1 MYLDELQEK
10 MLTQRG
16 VDVSIAT
23 LLRTLRR
30 LHFSRKCVS
39 PRALQRNDTLRSAY
53 WIRIAD
59 LVPDPNML
67 MFIDEAAKN
76 DHTTTRQKGWS
87 LMGMR
92 CIQRRA
98 FVRGKRFSILSV
110 LTLDGIIAH
119 DVIEGSVNTQ
129 RFIGFLEEHVQRGN
143 HGSDDDEDPELYDAN
158 GLSDLER
165 ELVQFRGKLEKRYQN
180 DHNAG
185 YTYID
190 PKTGNSYPLTP
201 QMMKEWCRAMY
212 NGEATLNEAPNFI
225 TNFDPANRQVA
236 LHPTRIA
243 AGANRPAGVGPPQG
257 LSDIGHLA
265 TILMAVM
272 GHGGQSGV
280 ANVVAS

>member
-98 FVRGKRFSILSV
+98 FVRGKRFSILPV

-129 RFIGFLEEHVQRGN
+129 RFIGFLEEHVIPLINPYPGPQSVLVLDN
-143 HGSDDDEDPELYDAN
+143 CSIHHAEEIQVLVEDQALCKLVFLPPYSPDFNPIKQAFSSIKAFLRRHWKETCLTLIDRACRNITPEKAW
-158 GLSDLER
+158 
-165 ELVQFRGKLEKRYQN
+165 
-180 DHNAG
+180 G
-185 YTYID
+185 YF
-190 PKTGNSYPLTP
+190 
-201 QMMKEWCRAMY
+201 QA
-212 NGEATLNEAPNFI
+212 
-225 TNFDPANRQVA
+225 
-236 LHPTRIA
+236 
-243 AGANRPAGVGPPQG
+243 
-257 LSDIGHLA
+257 
-265 TILMAVM
+265 
-272 GHGGQSGV
+272 SGY
-280 ANVVAS
+280 VV